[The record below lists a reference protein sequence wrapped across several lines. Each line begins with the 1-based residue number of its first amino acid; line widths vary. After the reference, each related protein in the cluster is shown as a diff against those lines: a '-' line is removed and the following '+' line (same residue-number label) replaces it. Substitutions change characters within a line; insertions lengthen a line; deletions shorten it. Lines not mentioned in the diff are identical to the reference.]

1 MARKHTPGPW
11 SADYGDFG
19 CYADTGAEVAQA
31 IHGNHDNGGRI
42 GSPEVEA
49 NLKLIAAAPELLN
62 ALEVMVASF
71 AGAMGLDEND
81 LDADG
86 ESYDCVKQA
95 RAAIRSA
102 KIWES

>member
-1 MARKHTPGPW
+1 MASNHTPGPW
-11 SADYGDFG
+11 EIHPWGDADIEIVANDTTVCNVPGFNDETTDPSA
-19 CYADTGAEVAQA
+19 TT
-31 IHGNHDNGGRI
+31 
-42 GSPEVEA
+42 A
-49 NLKLIAAAPELLN
+49 NAKLIAAAPELLN